1 MTARALM
8 LQGTG
13 SDVGKSVLTAALCRI
28 ARRRGLSVAPF
39 KPQNMSNNAAAC
51 PTGGEIGRAQALQAR
66 AAGLDPHVDMNPVL
80 LKPQTDCTAQLVV
93 HGKATHAMEAADY
106 MANRDQLMGAVMESF
121 GRLTNA
127 YDLVIVEGAGSPA
140 EVNLRRG
147 DIANM
152 GFAEAAAVGVVLV
165 AMLGVGV
172 AEKSGLLSAAVR
184 SLVLGAPPKLV
195 TVAIVFAGII
205 SNTASEV
212 GYVVLIPLGGAIYYA
227 LGRHPLAGMAAA
239 FAGVSGGYSANLL
252 IGTIDPLLAGITE
265 EAAQLI
271 DPDYTVL
278 ATANWY
284 FMVASTFLITAIG
297 SLVSIYI
304 VEPQLG
310 KFDASKADPEILDE
324 GMMQP
329 LQSEEKKGLRWAGIA
344 MLGVFALMAWVA
356 GTLGLDALVS
366 LAKLVGLNYLGCLLI
381 IALIYGS
388 MIKFLARLPVRDFF
402 RGIVDAMAV
411 SYSTAS
417 SNATLPVTLR
427 CAERNLGVS
436 NSVASFVISLG
447 ATINMNG
454 TAMYL
459 GLATLFGAQIFGVD
473 LSMGDY
479 FLISILATLGAVGA
493 AGIPGAGLIMMALVF
508 GAVGVPLETIAFV
521 AGVDRIMDMMRT
533 TTNVSGDAAVAT
545 TVAVMTGEID
555 TREMISA
562 DDV

>member
-1 MTARALM
+1 MKTWFAIPLWQR
-8 LQGTG
+8 
-13 SDVGKSVLTAALCRI
+13 VIAA
-28 ARRRGLSVAPF
+28 
-39 KPQNMSNNAAAC
+39 
-51 PTGGEIGRAQALQAR
+51 
-66 AAGLDPHVDMNPVL
+66 
-80 LKPQTDCTAQLVV
+80 
-93 HGKATHAMEAADY
+93 
-106 MANRDQLMGAVMESF
+106 
-121 GRLTNA
+121 
-127 YDLVIVEGAGSPA
+127 
-140 EVNLRRG
+140 
-147 DIANM
+147 
-152 GFAEAAAVGVVLV
+152 
-165 AMLGVGV
+165 
-172 AEKSGLLSAAVR
+172 
-184 SLVLGAPPKLV
+184 LVLGVIVGFVWGPGAESIKIIGDIFIAFIKMLVVPLIFFSLVSGVAAIGDLRKLGAVGGRALLLFVV
-195 TVAIVFAGII
+195 TGQIAVWLGLGLGTLIQPGAGVDTSAIQMGETPVPNETTAVDMVLSIVPESPVQVMADVAVLPLIVF
-205 SNTASEV
+205 S
-212 GYVVLIPLGGAIYYA
+212 
-227 LGRHPLAGMAAA
+227 
-239 FAGVSGGYSANLL
+239 LL
-252 IGTIDPLLAGITE
+252 IGIGILMAKE
-265 EAAQLI
+265 EGLPVQKVFDSGAVIMQKV
-271 DPDYTVL
+271 T
-278 ATANWY
+278 
-284 FMVASTFLITAIG
+284 M
-297 SLVSIYI
+297 I
-304 VEPQLG
+304 VMELTP
-310 KFDASKADPEILDE
+310 F
-324 GMMQP
+324 
-329 LQSEEKKGLRWAGIA
+329 
-344 MLGVFALMAWVA
+344 GVFALMAWVA

-381 IALIYGS
+381 IVLIYGS

-436 NSVASFVISLG
+436 NSVASFVIALG

>member
-1 MTARALM
+1 MLKTWFEIPLWQRVVTALILGVLTGWAWGPDAESIKWIGDFFIKAIKMLVVPLIFFSLVSGVAAIGDLRKLGAVGGRAL
-8 LQGTG
+8 LLFVVTGQIAVWLGLGLGTLIQPG
-13 SDVGKSVLTAALCRI
+13 AGVDTSAIQMGETPVPNETTA
-28 ARRRGLSVAPF
+28 
-39 KPQNMSNNAAAC
+39 
-51 PTGGEIGRAQALQAR
+51 
-66 AAGLDPHVDMNPVL
+66 VDMVLSIVPESPV
-80 LKPQTDCTAQLVV
+80 QV
-93 HGKATHAMEAADY
+93 MADV
-106 MANRDQLMGAVMESF
+106 AV
-121 GRLTNA
+121 LP
-127 YDLVIVEGAGSPA
+127 L
-140 EVNLRRG
+140 
-147 DIANM
+147 
-152 GFAEAAAVGVVLV
+152 
-165 AMLGVGV
+165 
-172 AEKSGLLSAAVR
+172 
-184 SLVLGAPPKLV
+184 
-195 TVAIVFAGII
+195 IVF
-205 SNTASEV
+205 S
-212 GYVVLIPLGGAIYYA
+212 
-227 LGRHPLAGMAAA
+227 
-239 FAGVSGGYSANLL
+239 LL
-252 IGTIDPLLAGITE
+252 IGIGILMAKE
-265 EAAQLI
+265 EGLPVQKVFDSGAVIMQKV
-271 DPDYTVL
+271 T
-278 ATANWY
+278 
-284 FMVASTFLITAIG
+284 M
-297 SLVSIYI
+297 I
-304 VEPQLG
+304 VMELTP
-310 KFDASKADPEILDE
+310 F
-324 GMMQP
+324 
-329 LQSEEKKGLRWAGIA
+329 
-344 MLGVFALMAWVA
+344 GVFALMAWVA

-381 IALIYGS
+381 IVLIYGS

-436 NSVASFVISLG
+436 NSVASFVIALG

-545 TVAVMTGEID
+545 TVASLTNEID
-555 TREMISA
+555 RAEMISA